1 MDSTGIT
8 VQESIRKPLKFLD
21 RLNGFSSADPA
32 VFSGRKKY
40 LRLQRNITLL
50 MFCSAMIPLLFVELL
65 FYFQYE
71 SPVRHS
77 EHSGI
82 SVEADRVRQDYEL
95 FLQERLSGL
104 RSLAAFYGFEQ
115 LSDSG
120 FLAERL
126 QILKEEFKGFE
137 DLGVLDHRGLMRGY
151 AGPYSLEDRDFSN
164 SKWFQK
170 ISREQTCCVRASH
183 AAQPLFILSVRTISA
198 KGESWFVRAAILPE
212 VMTTLASP
220 PGLDTGM
227 EVLLTNRSGILQTP
241 SIRFGPILNK
251 LPFHFE
257 NKSEKPGPIET
268 VDIHGEKV
276 QVGYSRFREFDYVL
290 LTVRSPLGEKTAW
303 SLFSK
308 ELLLILLVSGGLIYF
323 LSNRLAG
330 AMIQRIQHADE
341 KKDLAFRELE
351 HSHKLSSIGRLAAG
365 VAHEINNPL
374 AIINQ
379 KVGLIRDLIECSS
392 DGTELKGISE
402 SITDIT
408 RSPDCKI
415 YRLSDEI
422 VNAVVRC
429 RSITHRLLYF
439 SSRMEPSKEAMDLN
453 ELIREVLRVLNH
465 AFLERQAR
473 VDLDLADDLPL
484 LHADRGLLQQALFNI
499 FNNAVEAIPVKGKIL
514 VSTRLES
521 VKTGD
526 LEQLEGS
533 GTVFVINI
541 EDNGEGISRENL
553 EHIFEP
559 FFSTRMGYGTGLG
572 LSITYGIIQKQGGWI
587 QVESELRK
595 GTRFSIFLPLQTVSS
610 KTMP

>member
-8 VQESIRKPLKFLD
+8 VPDSIPKTLKLLD
-21 RLNGFSSADPA
+21 RLNGFSAADPTS
-32 VFSGRKKY
+32 FSGKEKY
-40 LRLQRNITLL
+40 QRLQRNITLL
-50 MFCSAMIPLLFVELL
+50 MFCSAMIPLLLVELL

-82 SVEADRVRQDYEL
+82 DVEADRVRQDYEL
-95 FLQERLSGL
+95 FLQKRLSGL
-104 RSLAAFYGFEQ
+104 RSLAAFYEFEQ
-115 LSDSG
+115 LSDSV

-126 QILKEEFKGFE
+126 RILKEEFKSFE
-137 DLGVLDHRGLMRGY
+137 DLGVLDHRGLMRSY
-151 AGPYSLEDRDFSN
+151 TGPYSLEERDFSK
-164 SKWFQK
+164 SFWFQQ
-170 ISREQTCCVRASH
+170 ISREKSCCVWTSDD
-183 AAQPLFILSVRTISA
+183 AQPFFILSVRVDSA
-198 KGESWFVRAAILPE
+198 KGESWFIRAAILPE
-212 VMTTLASP
+212 VMATLASP
-220 PGLDTGM
+220 PGRDTAM

-241 SIRFGPILNK
+241 SIRFGSFLNK

-257 NKSEKPGPIET
+257 DKSENSGSIET

-290 LTVRSPLGEKTAW
+290 LTVRSLLEEKTAW
-303 SLFSK
+303 SLFRK
-308 ELLLILLVSGGLIYF
+308 ELLLILLVSGILIYF

-379 KVGLIRDLIECSS
+379 KVGLIRDLIQCSS
-392 DGTELKGISE
+392 DGTELKGMSE

-408 RSPDCKI
+408 RNPDCKI
-415 YRLSDEI
+415 YRLTDEI

-473 VDLDLADDLPL
+473 VDLDLADDLPF
-484 LHADRGLLQQALFNI
+484 LHADRGLLQQALFNL

-514 VSTRLES
+514 VSTRMES
-521 VKTGD
+521 VKTED

-559 FFSTRMGYGTGLG
+559 FYTTRMGYGTGLG
-572 LSITYGIIQKQGGWI
+572 LSITYGIIQKLGGRI
-587 QVESELRK
+587 RVESELGK
-595 GTRFSIFLPLQTVSS
+595 GTKFIICLPKRTIP
-610 KTMP
+610 TRAMP

>member
-1 MDSTGIT
+1 
-8 VQESIRKPLKFLD
+8 
-21 RLNGFSSADPA
+21 
-32 VFSGRKKY
+32 
-40 LRLQRNITLL
+40 
-50 MFCSAMIPLLFVELL
+50 MFFSAMIPLLLVELL

-82 SVEADRVRQDYEL
+82 SVEAERVRQDYEL
-95 FLQERLSGL
+95 FLQKRLSGL
-104 RSLAAFYGFEQ
+104 RSLAAFYEFEQ
-115 LSDSG
+115 LSDSV

-126 QILKEEFKGFE
+126 RILKEEFKSFE
-137 DLGVLDHRGLMRGY
+137 DLGVLDRHGLMRSY
-151 AGPYSLEDRDFSN
+151 AGPYSLEERDFSK
-164 SKWFQK
+164 SFWFQQ
-170 ISREQTCCVRASH
+170 ISREKSCCVWTSDD
-183 AAQPLFILSVRTISA
+183 AQPLFILSVRVDSA
-198 KGESWFVRAAILPE
+198 KGESWYVRAAILPE
-212 VMTTLASP
+212 VMATLASP
-220 PGLDTGM
+220 PGRDTGM

-251 LPFHFE
+251 LPFQFE
-257 NKSEKPGPIET
+257 DKSENSGSIET

-276 QVGYSRFREFDYVL
+276 QVGYSRFREFNYVL
-290 LTVRSPLGEKTAW
+290 LTVRSLLEEKTAW
-303 SLFSK
+303 SLFRK
-308 ELLLILLVSGGLIYF
+308 ELLLILLVSGILIYF

-379 KVGLIRDLIECSS
+379 KVGLIRDLIQCSS
-392 DGTELKGISE
+392 DGTELKGMSE

-408 RSPDCKI
+408 RNPDCKI
-415 YRLSDEI
+415 YRLTDEI
-422 VNAVVRC
+422 VNAVVRY

-473 VDLDLADDLPL
+473 VDLDLAEDLPL
-484 LHADRGLLQQALFNI
+484 LHADRGLLQQALFNL
-499 FNNAVEAIPVKGKIL
+499 FNNAMEAIPVKGKIL
-514 VSTRLES
+514 VSTRMES
-521 VKTGD
+521 VKTED

-559 FFSTRMGYGTGLG
+559 FYTTRMGYGTGLG
-572 LSITYGIIQKQGGWI
+572 LSITYGIIQKQGGRI
-587 QVESELRK
+587 RVESELGK
-595 GTRFSIFLPLQTVSS
+595 GTKFIICLPKRTIP
-610 KTMP
+610 TRAMP